1 MKNILILGAGI
12 YQVPLIKEAQN
23 SGYRVIVTSIK
34 GSYPGFKLADKVY
47 YENTVDKEGILKIA
61 KKENIDAIC
70 TTGTDIAMETIA
82 YVCAK
87 LDLTGLSEKAAVL
100 STNKLEMK
108 KAFMKHGVRTAKYK
122 QVASLVE
129 LREAYNSLQ
138 RPVILKVVDSSGSR
152 GIIKIEDESLLDE
165 SFLELIEET
174 KVGYI
179 IIEEYITGQE
189 FGAQASVR
197 NGKIDFIMLHG
208 DILFHSKTDVPIGHY
223 VPYSVTNE
231 IYEDTVEQIK
241 KSIVAL
247 DLDNCAINADFML
260 SNNQVYV
267 LEIGARA
274 GATNLPE
281 LVSIYYGVN
290 YYKYI
295 LDLALNKKNDYDFNN
310 EKTACSSLLLIAGK
324 SGELKKIKHDKVNV
338 DLDGFQ
344 LDYKVG
350 ERVRKFEVG
359 PDRIGHIIMKTNEII
374 DEKIIDEIS
383 NISKQID
390 IEIT

>member
-1 MKNILILGAGI
+1 LNKKNNYDFNNKKTACSSLLLIAEKSGELKR
-12 YQVPLIKEAQN
+12 IK
-23 SGYRVIVTSIK
+23 Y
-34 GSYPGFKLADKVY
+34 DKVNA
-47 YENTVDKEGILKIA
+47 ELE
-61 KKENIDAIC
+61 EFQ
-70 TTGTDIAMETIA
+70 
-82 YVCAK
+82 
-87 LDLTGLSEKAAVL
+87 LDYKVGER
-100 STNKLEMK
+100 
-108 KAFMKHGVRTAKYK
+108 VRKFE
-122 QVASLVE
+122 VGPD
-129 LREAYNSLQ
+129 R
-138 RPVILKVVDSSGSR
+138 IGH
-152 GIIKIEDESLLDE
+152 IIKIEDESLLDE
-165 SFLELIEET
+165 SFLQLIEET
-174 KVGYI
+174 KVAYI

-197 NGKIDFIMLHG
+197 NGKIDFIMPHG

-223 VPYSVTNE
+223 VPYSITNE

-281 LVSIYYGVN
+281 LVSIYYGIN

-295 LDLALNKKNDYDFNN
+295 LDLALNKKNNYDFNN
-310 EKTACSSLLLIAGK
+310 KKTACSSLLLIAEK
-324 SGELKKIKHDKVNV
+324 SGELKRIKYDKVNAE
-338 DLDGFQ
+338 LEEFQ

-383 NISKQID
+383 NVSKQID